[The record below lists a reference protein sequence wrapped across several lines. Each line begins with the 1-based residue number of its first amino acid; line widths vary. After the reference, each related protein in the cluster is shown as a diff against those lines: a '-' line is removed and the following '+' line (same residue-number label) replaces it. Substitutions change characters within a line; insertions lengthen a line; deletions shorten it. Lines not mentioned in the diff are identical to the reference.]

1 MVYRDIRWILMQCL
15 RYCVWGMLMLILKLC
30 ESTNRACLHRLSS
43 LVQHIVVL
51 ANMQDL
57 CGVEVR
63 LINEIV
69 VRNALTLVR
78 RSRSI
83 ILRWNFLN
91 WFVTNKPSI
100 ADIGVLVIIADIL
113 HQLVV
118 FIYLLLEV
126 LGRLQLH
133 RNLGRFHCIR
143 LKIIDLLCDL
153 VLLWATFCFNY
164 WF

>member
-1 MVYRDIRWILMQCL
+1 
-15 RYCVWGMLMLILKLC
+15 MLILKLC

-63 LINEIV
+63 LVNEIV

-91 WFVTNKPSI
+91 
-100 ADIGVLVIIADIL
+100 
-113 HQLVV
+113 
-118 FIYLLLEV
+118 
-126 LGRLQLH
+126 
-133 RNLGRFHCIR
+133 
-143 LKIIDLLCDL
+143 
-153 VLLWATFCFNY
+153 
-164 WF
+164 